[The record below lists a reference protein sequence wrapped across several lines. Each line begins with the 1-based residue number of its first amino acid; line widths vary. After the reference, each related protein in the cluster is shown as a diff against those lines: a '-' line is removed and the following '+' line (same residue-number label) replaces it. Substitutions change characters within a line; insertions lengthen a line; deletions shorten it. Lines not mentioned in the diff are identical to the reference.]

1 MYDATADPGIRVE
14 RRGSVLLVTIDRPH
28 VRNAV
33 TEPSAVALAEAWDLL
48 DSDDGLRVGVLTGS
62 GGTFCS
68 GRDLRAALLGDHP
81 WVHDRG
87 FAGTVERGPVKPLVA
102 AVEGHA
108 LGGGFEIVLA
118 CDLVV
123 AGESAVFGLP
133 EVTRGRIAGAGGLNR
148 LAQRIPYN
156 RAVEIGLT
164 GRPVGAGELHDLGLV
179 NRIVADGQAAEAALG
194 LAAQIAGNAPLA
206 VRASA
211 EVLRAA
217 RDWPDAEMF
226 SRLEQIASRVRSSD
240 DAREGAL
247 AFAEKRPPIWTG
259 R

>member
-1 MYDATADPGIRVE
+1 MADPSAEAGIVVE
-14 RRGSVLLVTIDRPH
+14 RRGAVLLVTIDRPQ
-28 VRNAV
+28 VRNAL
-33 TEPSAVALAEAWDLL
+33 TEPSAVALAAAWDLL
-48 DSDDGLRVGVLTGS
+48 DSDDGLSVGVLTGS
-62 GGTFCS
+62 GGTFCA
-68 GRDLRAALLGDHP
+68 GRDLKAALKGDHP
-81 WVHDRG
+81 WVEGRG
-87 FAGTVERGPVKPLVA
+87 FAGTVERGPAKPLVA

-123 AGESAVFGLP
+123 AGASAVFGLP

-148 LAQRIPYN
+148 LAQRVPFN

-164 GRPVGAGELHDLGLV
+164 GRRVPASELHELGLV
-179 NRIVADGQAAEAALG
+179 NQVVPDGQAVTAALD

-206 VRASA
+206 VRAST

-217 RDWPDAEMF
+217 RDWPDAELF
-226 SRLEQIASRVRSSD
+226 ARLEPIAARIRQSE

-247 AFAEKRPPIWTG
+247 AFSEKRAPSWRG

>member
-1 MYDATADPGIRVE
+1 MPDTTADPGVRAE
-14 RRGSVLLVTIDRPH
+14 REGAVLVVTIDRPH
-28 VRNAV
+28 VRNAL
-33 TEPSAVALAEAWDLL
+33 TESGAAALAAAWDRL
-48 DSDDGLRVGVLTGS
+48 DGDDSLTVGVLTGA

-68 GRDLRAALLGDHP
+68 GRDLKAALAGDHP
-81 WVHDRG
+81 WVEGRG
-87 FAGTVERGPVKPLVA
+87 FAGTVERGPTKPLVA

-133 EVTRGRIAGAGGLNR
+133 EVTRGRIAGAAGLNR
-148 LAQRIPYN
+148 LAHRIPFN

-164 GRPVGAGELHDLGLV
+164 GRPVSAGTLHELGLV
-179 NRIVADGQAAEAALG
+179 NRVVGDGQALEAALE

-206 VRASA
+206 VRAST

-217 RDWPDAEMF
+217 RDWPDAETF
-226 SRLEQIASRVRSSD
+226 ARLEPVAARIRASD
-240 DAREGAL
+240 DAREGAR
-247 AFAEKRPPIWTG
+247 AFAEKRPPQWSG